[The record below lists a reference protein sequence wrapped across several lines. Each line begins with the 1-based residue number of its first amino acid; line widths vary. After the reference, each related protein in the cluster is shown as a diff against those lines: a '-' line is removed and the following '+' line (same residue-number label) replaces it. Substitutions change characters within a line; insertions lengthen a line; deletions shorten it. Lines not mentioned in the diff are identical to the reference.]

1 MPSASELA
9 ASVVKKIGA
18 ESRHKGNIQLGSE
31 NLDSKVTG
39 WISTGNPMIDYM
51 IGQPGIPSARL
62 TTIVGME
69 GAGKSTLALSILRE
83 TQKMGGIGVLADTE
97 NRLWVDRAAGLGVD
111 MDALITLTP
120 ETLEDIMSVIESM
133 SDTIRETDTDIPVTI
148 VIDSIAGTPTQAD
161 LDMKFGDSLPAAH
174 ARLLSFGLRRIHK
187 KISHQRIALVF
198 VNQLRHKIEFGSWG
212 KPQMVQLGEKS
223 VNYWTSLKIMLEQA
237 SLITPGDKKGADP
250 IGANIRVGILD
261 SRISPRKR
269 WQRVIALDFL
279 KGFETEQAALDVLLE
294 IGAIT
299 VKGSFCYFDGSKGF
313 YRKDWPA
320 FRKEHPELEDFLQ
333 AAPTL
338 WQAGQVGLAE
348 VKDATR
354 HALAAS

>member
-1 MPSASELA
+1 MPNVADLA
-9 ASVVKKIGA
+9 ASVVKKISA
-18 ESRHKGNIQLGSE
+18 ESRHKNSIQLGSE

-39 WISTGNPMIDYM
+39 WISTGNSMIDYM

-83 TQKMGGIGVLADTE
+83 TQKQGGIGVLADTE
-97 NRLWVDRAAGLGVD
+97 NRLWVDRASGLGVD
-111 MDALITLTP
+111 MDSLITLTP
-120 ETLEDIMSVIESM
+120 ETLEDIMAVIESM
-133 SDTIRETDTDIPVTI
+133 SDTIREADTDIPVTI
-148 VIDSIAGTPTQAD
+148 VIDSIAGAPTKAD
-161 LDMKFGDSLPAAH
+161 LSMKFGDSLPAAH
-174 ARLLSFGLRRIHK
+174 ARLLSFGLRRIHR
-187 KISHQRIALVF
+187 KISHQRIALIF
-198 VNQLRHKIEFGSWG
+198 VNQLRHKIEFNSWGG

-237 SLITPGDKKGADP
+237 SLIYPGGRKEADP
-250 IGANIRVGILD
+250 TGANIRVGILD

-279 KGFETEQAALDVLLE
+279 KGFETEQSALDVLLE

-299 VKGSFCYFDGSKGF
+299 VRGSFCYFDGSKGF

-320 FRKEHPELEDFLQ
+320 FRAEHPELEDFLS

-338 WQAGQVGLAE
+338 WQEGQVGLAE
-348 VKDATR
+348 VSDDPKVE
-354 HALAAS
+354 